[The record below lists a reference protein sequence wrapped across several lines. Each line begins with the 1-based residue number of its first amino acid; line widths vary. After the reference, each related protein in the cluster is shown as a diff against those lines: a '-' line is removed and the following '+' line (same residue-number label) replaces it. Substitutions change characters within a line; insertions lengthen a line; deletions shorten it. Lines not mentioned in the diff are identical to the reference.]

1 MSLSLLAGRRRPQ
14 QPPAS
19 EFDDRSR
26 ELALKVRARIAERS
40 GLTAEAVLRSNAR
53 PAVAAR
59 HAWLR
64 AVRDT
69 WDLSAAATGRLCGV
83 DHTTVL
89 AAARVAT

>member
-1 MSLSLLAGRRRPQ
+1 MSLSLLAGRAPQ

-19 EFDDRSR
+19 EFDAASH
-26 ELALKVRARIAERS
+26 ELAAKVR
-40 GLTAEAVLRSNAR
+40 AR

-64 AVRDT
+64 VVRDS
-69 WDLSAAATGRLCGV
+69 WALSAAATGRLCGV

-89 AAARVAT
+89 AAVRRSA

>member
-1 MSLSLLAGRRRPQ
+1 MSLSLLAGRGPQ
-14 QPPAS
+14 RQAPVS
-19 EFDDRSR
+19 EFDDRSH
-26 ELALKVRARIAERS
+26 ELAAKVRARIAARS

-59 HAWLR
+59 HVWLR
-64 AVRDT
+64 VVRNT

-89 AAARVAT
+89 AAARVTP